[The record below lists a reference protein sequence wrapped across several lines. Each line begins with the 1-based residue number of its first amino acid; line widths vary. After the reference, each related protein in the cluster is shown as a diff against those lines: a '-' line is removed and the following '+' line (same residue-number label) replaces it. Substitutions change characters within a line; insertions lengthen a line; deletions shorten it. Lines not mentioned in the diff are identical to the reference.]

1 MRSHLVVG
9 LDIGATRTTALIA
22 EVDGQYPAH
31 WIEVLGVGQVNT
43 NGVQREVVRDVE
55 EMAERVGKAVREAEL
70 MAGCTVNSV
79 YVGISGDQVETFAS
93 HGVVAISDNEVSPDD
108 LARLHAVARA
118 VALPHD
124 RELLHTVPQSY
135 TVDRTS
141 GILHPVGMPGTRLE
155 SDVYLV
161 TGASA
166 IANNIRSAVS
176 RAGYR
181 VEKLILEPLAAAR
194 AALREDEKEIGVAL
208 LDLGGTTTQMA
219 VFVDGRVYHTNM
231 LPTGGVALTWD
242 LVQHL
247 HLPYE
252 EARRVLESHGCVLP
266 EFVDPQR
273 HGRDPRPHSIEAPP
287 HRPGHDRQRP
297 ARPHGGDLR
306 LVSAGAGGATADR
319 SPGDGGR
326 PHGRSG
332 RAGRGRGVRPA
343 RSGNAGSHRGSR
355 RGRDRT
361 VRLHKPVSPLDG
373 GRRGPV
379 RGRPLCQD
387 WTGGA
392 RPHVRSRRKGWSLAQ
407 GILLSA

>member
-1 MRSHLVVG
+1 MRSHLVAG

-93 HGVVAISDNEVSPDD
+93 HGVVAISDNEVSTDD

-266 EFVDPQR
+266 EFVDPKDTVEIPGPTPSR
-273 HGRDPRPHSIEAPP
+273 PRRI
-287 HRPGHDRQRP
+287 
-297 ARPHGGDLR
+297 
-306 LVSAGAGGATADR
+306 
-319 SPGDGGR
+319 
-326 PHGRSG
+326 G
-332 RAGRGRGVRPA
+332 RATIANALQGRMEAIFAWYQRELEERQLIAPLGTGV
-343 RSGNAGSHRGSR
+343 
-355 RGRDRT
+355 
-361 VRLHKPVSPLDG
+361 VL
-373 GRRGPV
+373 
-379 RGRPLCQD
+379 
-387 WTGGA
+387 TGGA
-392 RPHVRSRRKGWSLAQ
+392 AVLDGVAEFAQRVLGTPVRIGAPGEGVTGLSDSINRSRLSTAVGVAQYGADRFAKTGQGALVLAS
-407 GILLSA
+407 GVVGKVGAWLKEFF